1 MSDTKSKVFRYIA
14 YTIEIIIIFILNS
27 TPDLLPMIYYAK
39 PCLLIC
45 VSLSIA
51 VFEREIPSMVFGV
64 LCGALIDLGFSNS
77 IGLFT
82 IGLTILCFIIGYC
95 SNNLLTANIITFL
108 VCSLLVT
115 AGLLSLNFYFSY
127 AVFGY
132 QDGALHY
139 KTHYISRIVQTF
151 IFSIPFY
158 FLNKF
163 IYNTFSSDE

>member
-27 TPDLLPMIYYAK
+27 TPDLLPMIYNAK
-39 PCLLIC
+39 PCLVIC

-51 VFEREIPSMVFGV
+51 VFEREIPSMVFGL

-82 IGLTILCFIIGYC
+82 IALTIICFIIGYC

-115 AGLLSLNFYFSY
+115 VGLLSLNFYFSY
-127 AVFGY
+127 AVLGY
-132 QDGALHY
+132 ADGALYY
-139 KTHYISRIVQTF
+139 KTYYISRIVQTF

-163 IYNTFSSDE
+163 IYNTLSSDD